1 MTHNVHPI
9 KSAPGRGNFLFLAL
23 SKITTMRSAFAVRTT
38 LAQVLLQASLPTT
51 ALSFQSTS
59 SLKSIPNRC
68 INFAARSNNIHTS
81 SPWLRRQQPHSLQRL
96 SFLPST
102 ALFSTSTS
110 KSTMSNCK
118 VLGGDYA
125 GLSATFS
132 SKNGELVPVPEHL
145 VPESMLE

>member
-1 MTHNVHPI
+1 MCIPFSPT
-9 KSAPGRGNFLFLAL
+9 RGLGLH
-23 SKITTMRSAFAVRTT
+23 SCSSPSTKMRSAFALRTT
-38 LAQVLLQASLPTT
+38 LAKVLLQASLPTT

-59 SLKSIPNRC
+59 SLKSIPNRF
-68 INFAARSNNIHTS
+68 INLAARSNNVHTS
-81 SPWLRRQQPHSLQRL
+81 SPWLRRQQSHSLQRL